1 MLSRRTFLHA
11 AAGAAVLPGL
21 ARAAKE
27 PAAMLPVIDTH
38 QHLWDLTKVKLGWL
52 KEDSPLLGQF
62 TPKEY
67 AEATDGLNVAKS
79 VYMEVDVVDESRQI
93 EIEYVTEICKAGK
106 TPMAA
111 AVVGGRP
118 AGKDFATY
126 AAKLRDNKY
135 VKGVR
140 QVLHGDSPKG
150 FCLSKEF
157 VNGIRLLGEL
167 GLSFDLC
174 MRPDDLLDAAKLVEL
189 CPDTRFILDHCGNPQ
204 KGFDAKQLDQWKK
217 DLAAVAG
224 KKNAVVKVSGFVV
237 NGWKKGEWKA
247 DDLAPFANATIDT
260 FGVDRAMFGGDW
272 PVVTNSGTYKEWLT
286 ALRAIIA
293 NRPEADQ
300 KKILHDN
307 AAKFYGI

>member
-1 MLSRRTFLHA
+1 MPSRRSFLQA
-11 AAGAAVLPGL
+11 AAGAVVLPGL

-27 PAAMLPVIDTH
+27 PAAMLPAIDTH

-52 KEDSPLLGQF
+52 KEGSPLHGQF
-62 TPKEY
+62 TPVEY
-67 AEATDGLNVAKS
+67 AKATEGLNVVKS
-79 VYMEVDVVDESRQI
+79 IYMEVDVVDESRQA
-93 EIEYVTEICKAGK
+93 EIEYVTEICKSGK
-106 TPMAA
+106 TPMVA

-118 AGKDFATY
+118 AAKDFPAY
-126 AAKLRDNKY
+126 ASKLRENKY

-140 QVLHGDSPKG
+140 QVLHGDAPRG

-157 VNGIRLLGEL
+157 VAGVRLLGEL
-167 GLSFDLC
+167 GLSYDFC
-174 MRPDDLLDAAKLVEL
+174 MRPTDLTDAAKLAEL

-204 KGFDAKQLDQWKK
+204 KGFDAKQTDQWKK
-217 DLAAVAG
+217 DLAAVAAH
-224 KKNAVVKVSGFVV
+224 KNVMVKISGFVV

-260 FGVDRAMFGGDW
+260 FGVERAMFGGDW
-272 PVVTNSGTYKEWLT
+272 PVVTNAGTYKEWLT
-286 ALRAIIA
+286 ALRAILA

-307 AAKFYGI
+307 AAKFYGV